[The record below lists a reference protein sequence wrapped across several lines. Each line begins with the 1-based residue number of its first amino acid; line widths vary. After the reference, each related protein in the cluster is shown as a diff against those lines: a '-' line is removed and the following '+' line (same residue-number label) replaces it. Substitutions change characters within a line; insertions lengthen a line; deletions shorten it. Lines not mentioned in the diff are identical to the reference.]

1 MRRWFAA
8 VVGTAM
14 LVLGCGSPA
23 TAESPTLIGGGLT
36 ALPAVAFGPDLLRNG
51 GFETLDDGVPAGWSG
66 GGGWSADRSVR
77 RSGAFS
83 YRRSTGSPSVAQ
95 TLVVQPGTYTLS
107 AWVKTEGVGS
117 GRASGV
123 RLTFDARP
131 VVNDWRATDVISG
144 VHDWT
149 RYAIPNIVVSRV
161 TTVQVVLES
170 YRDPAGTAWFDDVRL
185 EEKRPPAVDVFMRYP
200 NFRGMLFDDDP
211 PTLTFD
217 VSVHPPADD
226 RGQYLVRGTLRDEG
240 ETTPVATQTYAA
252 SAHFVAALDG
262 SSMEVD
268 RGYLATFAL
277 LDRSNGSV
285 VFTYPAYRV
294 SRVPAARRASM
305 NVSID
310 ARNRVLVRGTPRF
323 VLGVYDAGPG
333 SGTTDRFWE
342 DRLWSPAG
350 QRRLHD
356 LRINFYLNPW
366 QSRAPA
372 AAVRALV
379 GNLHRHGVTYLHT
392 ASCSGTVAAG
402 IDAGVGGFHTADECS
417 AAGIPAVFAQ
427 YERARRLDPAG
438 ITFIA
443 NLGSAEIGLWRD
455 AGDVLASDP
464 FPLAGPEASD
474 GAHQGRVPEWTAAA
488 RAAVHDARPVMSV
501 LQFFP
506 SIAEGRFP
514 TLPEMRD
521 QAYAAIVA
529 GARGLWWWSLGG
541 NGLAAVC
548 PGWCRQRTTHMT
560 NLAAVVN
567 ELAALEPVLVAD
579 DAPAALA
586 SVSTPQIRTRTKV
599 VDGRGYVFAYN
610 SADAG
615 ARATFTWNTEPGP
628 VTVNGEQRSLRATG
642 DSFTDSF
649 GPYQAHVYV
658 ITNGGN

>member
-1 MRRWFAA
+1 
-8 VVGTAM
+8 
-14 LVLGCGSPA
+14 
-23 TAESPTLIGGGLT
+23 
-36 ALPAVAFGPDLLRNG
+36 
-51 GFETLDDGVPAGWSG
+51 
-66 GGGWSADRSVR
+66 
-77 RSGAFS
+77 
-83 YRRSTGSPSVAQ
+83 
-95 TLVVQPGTYTLS
+95 
-107 AWVKTEGVGS
+107 
-117 GRASGV
+117 
-123 RLTFDARP
+123 
-131 VVNDWRATDVISG
+131 
-144 VHDWT
+144 
-149 RYAIPNIVVSRV
+149 
-161 TTVQVVLES
+161 
-170 YRDPAGTAWFDDVRL
+170 
-185 EEKRPPAVDVFMRYP
+185 MRYP

-226 RGQYLVRGTLRDEG
+226 RGRYLVGGTLRDEG